1 MLANQNEYEPRRA
14 WVIAIMLACMMTVN
28 FLDKVV
34 LGMVAVPLMRDLSV
48 TPTEFGLIGGSL
60 NWLFAIFAIVGGL
73 ASERFK
79 TRHLIM
85 IMALAWSVLQLPM
98 MVASSALTVL
108 ILRVLLGASEGP
120 ASPLSLHALSKWF
133 PNEKRGLPSAVLYQ
147 GSALGLLLAG
157 ILIPAI
163 TLKWGWRSNFLV
175 LAVVGLVWCVLW
187 QFIGG
192 EGTLRQSKDKGC
204 GRRLPYRVLLAD
216 KTILGVFCAHFA
228 AYWMLAV
235 TLTWLPHYLQAGLG
249 FPAARSGHL
258 FSLIVAGATLIAFA
272 LAWLSQKLLLS
283 GVPSR
288 KSRGVFIAISLIVA
302 GLFRASVALPLTPI
316 EKILLL
322 MIGNGMGQVMFSV
335 GATMIGEV
343 TPDSQRGTIL
353 ALSNA
358 IGSVSGLIA
367 PVITG
372 MMIEHAAG
380 FAANGF
386 EASCVL
392 TAAVLVLAGLVC
404 IRWLNPAASQWTK
417 HKTPLAGTAES

>member
-1 MLANQNEYEPRRA
+1 MLANQNEYDPKRA
-14 WVIAIMLACMMTVN
+14 WVIALMLACMMTVN

-34 LGMVAVPLMRDLSV
+34 LGMVAVPLMHELKI

-79 TRHLIM
+79 TRHLIL
-85 IMALAWSVLQLPM
+85 IMALSWSVLQLPM
-98 MVASSALTVL
+98 MLAGSALTVL
-108 ILRVLLGASEGP
+108 ILRTMLGASEGP
-120 ASPLSLHALSKWF
+120 ASPLSLHELAKWF

-157 ILIPAI
+157 IVIPAI
-163 TLKWGWRSNFLV
+163 TLKWGWRANFMA
-175 LAVVGLVWCVLW
+175 LAIVGVVWCVLW
-187 QFIGG
+187 QFVGG
-192 EGTLRQSKDKGC
+192 ESTLRQEKDRGC
-204 GRRLPYRVLLAD
+204 GFRLPYRVLLAD
-216 KTILGVFCAHFA
+216 KTVLGVFCAHFA

-235 TLTWLPHYLQAGLG
+235 TLTWMPHYLQAGLG
-249 FPAARSGHL
+249 FSAARSGHL
-258 FSLIVAGATLIAFA
+258 FALLVAGATFLAFVLVWVSQRLLI
-272 LAWLSQKLLLS
+272 S

-288 KSRGVFIAISLIVA
+288 QSRGLFIAVSLVIA
-302 GLFRASVALPLTPI
+302 GLLRAAVALPLTPI

-322 MIGNGMGQVMFSV
+322 MVSNGMAQVMFSV

-343 TPDSQRGTIL
+343 TPESQRGTIL
-353 ALSNA
+353 AVSNA

-372 MMIEHAAG
+372 MMIERATGLAS
-380 FAANGF
+380 NGF

-392 TAAVLVLAGLVC
+392 TAVVMVVAGLVC
-404 IRWLNPAASQWTK
+404 TRWLNPATSPLTK
-417 HKTPLAGTAES
+417 HQATFTSTAAS